1 MSDQEFQFTDEP
13 VEDQAAPQQ
22 SPDYKPYSEMDW
34 GEYLKEM
41 GKNAP
46 ADFWKQL
53 TALPSALYNYDET
66 GRALYQLGSGIASKL
81 SDVPLVATYTPEG
94 EETRVV
100 PSVREMFGTPRSPE
114 EKAAVEAPVEQF
126 ATGLVEPFTSK
137 EAALRAAAESPF
149 GTLSTLSIPVTGGA
163 SALTKGAQ
171 LTGKAASLAKGI
183 EKAGTIMDPTGAVI
197 EAGKLGGNLGR
208 QAVQKAQAAA
218 TGAPSSAF
226 SKAFDAAYMQGPQG
240 EQYRK
245 DFMSYLKG
253 DGSASDF
260 AKSVNDA
267 FKVVKKEASDQW
279 FAEKGDILGL
289 RSTPV
294 DFNPIYDKFNELRTY
309 YGSGSPTGQYAH
321 ADANSAL
328 DEAQNAVLAYAT
340 SNKIEDRT
348 IVGLDKL
355 KQRLYDLADK
365 QSDRE
370 AKNAVMGVWASVRQ
384 QIANT
389 SPEYDALMSGYQTI
403 EAEMKDLQKTL
414 GAGNQNVS
422 QNTILA
428 KHIAGQKTPQK
439 QQLID
444 KLVEVDPSIA
454 YKIAGATLHGLT
466 PVGLPQKLLEAGSA
480 VPWSAG
486 AFNAVMQGQ
495 PITAAAL
502 MAGYGAQALAQSPR
516 AMAKTDYAM
525 GRTSGLTAPV
535 VAPVAKA
542 AETAAPYAV
551 TFQGAQERGRPVF
564 EFTDAPVTEQPEE
577 QASGGRVARKS
588 GGRIKAN
595 AISAEVKRVRT
606 LLSQKTASM
615 LSLPDDAIATALH
628 LAKRT

>member
-13 VEDQAAPQQ
+13 VEDQTAPQQ
-22 SPDYKPYSEMDW
+22 NPDYKPYSEMDW

-66 GRALYQLGSGIASKL
+66 GRALYQLGSGVASKL

-171 LTGKAASLAKGI
+171 LTGKAASLVKGI
-183 EKAGTIMDPTGAVI
+183 EKAGTLMDPTGAVI

-253 DGSASDF
+253 EGSAADF

-267 FKVVKKEASDQW
+267 FEKVKKDASDKW
-279 FAEKGDILGL
+279 FAERGNILGL
-289 RSTPV
+289 NTTPV
-294 DFNPIYDKFNELRTY
+294 DFNPVYDKFNELRSY
-309 YGSGSPTGQYAH
+309 YGSGTPTGQYAH
-321 ADANSAL
+321 ADANAAL
-328 DEAQNAVLAYAT
+328 DEAQNAVLAYST

-365 QSDRE
+365 QSDNE

-384 QIANT
+384 QISNT
-389 SPEYDALMSGYQTI
+389 SPEYDALMTGYQ
-403 EAEMKDLQKTL
+403 DLKNEIKEFQKTI
-414 GAGNQNVS
+414 GAGNKNIS
-422 QNTILA
+422 QNSVLA
-428 KHIAGQKTPQK
+428 RSISGRKTPQK
-439 QQLID
+439 QQLLD

-454 YKIAGATLHGLT
+454 YKVAGASLHDLT
-466 PVGLPQKLLEAGSA
+466 PVSSWHKGVELASA
-480 VPWSAG
+480 VPWGAG

-495 PITAAAL
+495 PLTAAAL
-502 MAGYGAQALAQSPR
+502 LAGYGTQALAQSPR
-516 AMAKTDYAM
+516 AMAKANYAM
-525 GRTSGLTAPV
+525 GRASGLTAPV
-535 VAPVAKA
+535 TAPVAKA
-542 AETAAPYAV
+542 VETAAPYAV
-551 TFQGAQERGRPVF
+551 TLQEAQDRGRPVF
-564 EFTDAPVTEQPEE
+564 DFTDAPVTEQTEE
-577 QASGGRVARKS
+577 QTSGGRVGRKS
-588 GGRIKAN
+588 GGRVKTN
-595 AISAEVKRVRT
+595 PISAEVKRVRT

-615 LSLPDDAIATALH
+615 LSIPDDAIATALH
-628 LAKRT
+628 IAKRT